1 MINNKLSLVVPV
13 FNEEKAVP
21 LFIEAVIPIMVQVSA
36 AFNLGYEIIFV
47 NDGSKDNTLIVIKE
61 AQKRNSNIRFI
72 SFSRNFGKEAA
83 IYAGLKKSIGGYI
96 CILDVDLQDPPSLI
110 PDMLSVV
117 VGGERD
123 GNIDCTAARRVSRTG
138 EPVIR
143 SFFARQFYK
152 IMYKLTDIEII
163 DGARDFR
170 LMSRKVADAV
180 LSLNEYNRFSK
191 GIFPWV
197 GFKTKWFEYENIKRS
212 AGETKWSFWKLFVYA
227 IDGIIAFSTKP
238 LVIASLAGFFFFF
251 LAVLLI
257 IFIIIRKILY
267 GDPVAGWPSLA
278 CIILFSSGIQLITVG
293 ILGQYL
299 AKTYL
304 EVKKRPIFLIEEES

>member
-1 MINNKLSLVVPV
+1 LVVPC
-13 FNEEKAVP
+13 FNEEKAIS
-21 LFIEAVIPIMVQVSA
+21 LFIEAIIPVMDKVNTS
-36 AFNLGYEIIFV
+36 FSLDYEIIFV
-47 NDGSKDNTLIVIKE
+47 NDGSKDKTLDEIRNARE
-61 AQKRNSNIRFI
+61 NNQKIRYI

-83 IYAGLKKSIGGYI
+83 IYAGLKKSVGDYI
-96 CILDVDLQDPPSLI
+96 CTLDVDLQDPPSLI
-110 PDMLSVV
+110 TDMISAVHE
-117 VGGERD
+117 GGYA
-123 GNIDCTAARRVSRTG
+123 CAAARRVSRSG

-152 IMYKLTDIEII
+152 IMHKLTDIEII

-212 AGETKWSFWKLFVYA
+212 AGETKWSFWKLLVYA

-238 LVIASLAGFFFFF
+238 LVIASLTGFFLFF
-251 LAVLLI
+251 LAMFSI

-267 GDPVAGWPSLA
+267 GDPVAGWPSLV
-278 CIILFSSGIQLITVG
+278 CIILFCSGIQLITTG

-304 EVKKRPIFLIEEES
+304 EVKKRPVFINEEES

>member
-1 MINNKLSLVVPV
+1 MKNSILSLIVPC
-13 FNEEKAVP
+13 FNEEQTIP
-21 LFIEAVIPIMVQVSA
+21 LFLEVIMPIMDQVRVSFA
-36 AFNLGYEIIFV
+36 LDHEIIFV
-47 NDGSKDNTLIVIKE
+47 NDGSNDNTLTIIKE
-61 AQKRNSNIRFI
+61 ARKNNPKIQFI

-83 IYAGLKKSIGGYI
+83 IYAGLKKSVGDYV

-110 PDMLSVV
+110 PDMLSAIR
-117 VGGERD
+117 EEKY
-123 GNIDCTAARRVSRTG
+123 DCAAARRVSREG

-152 IMYKLTDIEII
+152 ILYKLASIEII

-180 LSLNEYNRFSK
+180 LSLGEYNRFSK

-197 GFKTKWFEYENIKRS
+197 GFKTKWFEYKNIRRS
-212 AGETKWSFWKLFVYA
+212 AGETKWSFWKLLIYA
-227 IDGIIAFSTKP
+227 LDGIIAFSTKP
-238 LVIASLAGFFFFF
+238 LVIASLVGFLFF
-251 LAVLLI
+251 LLAIFFI
-257 IFIIIRKILY
+257 IFIVIRKVLY
-267 GDPVAGWPSLA
+267 GDPVAGWPSLV
-278 CIILFSSGIQLITVG
+278 CIILFISGIQLITVG

-304 EVKKRPIFLIEEES
+304 EVKRRPVFICEEKS